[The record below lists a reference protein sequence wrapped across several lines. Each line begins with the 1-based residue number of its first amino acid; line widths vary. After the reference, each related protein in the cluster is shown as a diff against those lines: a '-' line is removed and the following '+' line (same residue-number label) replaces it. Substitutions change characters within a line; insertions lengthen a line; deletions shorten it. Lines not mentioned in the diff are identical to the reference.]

1 MKTKR
6 ELLDIIKKQLAI
18 EYNCDVNDFS
28 LPDNIITVLKE
39 NEQRRHY
46 INGTFFFQMVTFG
59 DNAVIT
65 ADERIHDWLKE
76 YTKNKKG
83 HWIFEHNNLME
94 IEKKLNEYNKKLW
107 FTHHMFLSYKKIV
120 PKSFDFKLKWFENEE
135 IHQFYETKI
144 FPNAL
149 GKKYNPKRPDVLA
162 VAAYD
167 EDKIIGMAGCSADTS
182 LLWQI
187 GIDVNE
193 NYRRKGIGTHLVTLI
208 KNEIEKRNKIP
219 FYGTSLSNLYSWHI
233 ALNSGFTPVWIEI
246 ETIEEDKGE
255 LGAS

>member
-1 MKTKR
+1 MRTKH

-18 EYNCDVNDFS
+18 EYNCSINDFS
-28 LPDNIITVLKE
+28 TSNNIVTVSRNVE
-39 NEQRRHY
+39 ERRHY
-46 INGTFFFQMVTFG
+46 INRAFFFQMVTFG

-65 ADERIHDWLKE
+65 ANKHIHDWLYE
-76 YTKNKKG
+76 YIKNRKG
-83 HWIFEHNNLME
+83 HHLFEHNNLLE
-94 IEKKLNEYNKKLW
+94 IEKKLNEHNKKLYH
-107 FTHHMFLSYKKIV
+107 THHMFLSYKEIL
-120 PKSFDFKLKWFENEE
+120 PKENKYKLKWFENEE
-135 IHQFYETKI
+135 LHQFYETKM

-149 GKKYNPKRPDVLA
+149 CTKYIPKRPDVLA

-193 NYRRKGIGTHLVTLI
+193 NYCGKGIGTYLVTLI
-208 KNEIEKRNKIP
+208 KNEIEKRGKIP
-219 FYGTSLSNLYSWHI
+219 FYGTSLSNLYSWGI

-246 ETIEEDKGE
+246 ETIEEE
-255 LGAS
+255 SETQ

>member
-18 EYNCDVNDFS
+18 EYNCSASDF
-28 LPDNIITVLKE
+28 LLINNIITVSRNNTEK
-39 NEQRRHY
+39 RHY
-46 INGTFFFQMVTFG
+46 IDGTFFFQMATFG

-65 ADERIHDWLKE
+65 ADECMHEWLKE

-83 HWIFEHNNLME
+83 HWLFEHNNLMA
-94 IEKKLNEYNKKLW
+94 IDEKLKNYNKKLSQ
-107 FTHHMFLSYKKIV
+107 THHMFLSYKEIIPKDNNFKI
-120 PKSFDFKLKWFENEE
+120 KWFENET
-135 IHQFYETKI
+135 IHQFYETKM

-149 GKKYNPKRPDVLA
+149 CKKYDPKRPDVLV

-167 EDKIIGMAGCSADTS
+167 GDKIIGMAGCSADTP

-193 NYRRKGIGTHLVTLI
+193 NYRGKGIGTYLVTLL
-208 KNEIEKRNKIP
+208 KNETEKREKIP
-219 FYGTSLSNLYSWHI
+219 FYGTSLSNLYSWGI
-233 ALNSGFTPVWIEI
+233 ALNSGFSPAWIEI
-246 ETIEEDKGE
+246 STIEEDE
-255 LGAS
+255 